1 MAKVELNQDV
11 CVGCG
16 MCASNSEKYFEFGD
30 NGLSHVIKEEVEE
43 SDIENVK
50 ETAELCPTEAIS
62 VVED

>member
-1 MAKVELNQDV
+1 MAKVELNRDL

-30 NGLSHVIKEEVEE
+30 DGLSQVIKE
-43 SDIENVK
+43 DIEAEDLDNLK